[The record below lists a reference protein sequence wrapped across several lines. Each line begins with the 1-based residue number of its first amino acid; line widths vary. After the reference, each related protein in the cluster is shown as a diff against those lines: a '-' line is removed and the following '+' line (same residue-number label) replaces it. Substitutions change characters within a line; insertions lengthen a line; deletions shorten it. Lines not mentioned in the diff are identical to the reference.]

1 MSSGSTCS
9 TFCCSILLTLHRLH
23 PPPSTTLHFVS
34 PDFDSYIAVLRLTPG
49 ITFLFFITLI
59 IESGGVES
67 VEGVER

>member
-1 MSSGSTCS
+1 
-9 TFCCSILLTLHRLH
+9 LLNPVEHFIDCIHHL
-23 PPPSTTLHFVS
+23 PQPSTLVS